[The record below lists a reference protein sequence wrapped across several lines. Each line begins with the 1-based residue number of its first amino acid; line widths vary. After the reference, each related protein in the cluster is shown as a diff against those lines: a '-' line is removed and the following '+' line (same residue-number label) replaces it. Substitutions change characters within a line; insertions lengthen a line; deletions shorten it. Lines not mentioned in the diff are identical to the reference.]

1 LLVVVLALVMDG
13 GGGGGGGTGTGTV
26 YSTVDQ
32 FTVLL
37 INLQF
42 LPYPS
47 ESIIHQPFYIRR
59 HT

>member
-1 LLVVVLALVMDG
+1 
-13 GGGGGGGTGTGTV
+13 
-26 YSTVDQ
+26 
-32 FTVLL
+32 LL

-59 HT
+59 HTWISVGLQRRQVK